1 MSKKDYEIIARLL
14 SNLRLADKDREYVI
28 KEFAIELCRR
38 HKGAYEFDILKFLER
53 SGSQYPYQMKTE
65 VIRAQ

>member
-38 HKGAYEFDILKFLER
+38 HKGAYEFDIHKFVIR
-53 SGSQYPYQMKTE
+53 SGSSVPYLTAME
-65 VIRAQ
+65 VERAQ